1 MRLFTVGDI
10 SLVGVEWGVVGVGW
24 DKVEKRVRVRL
35 GVVGVEGSVVST
47 LGWGGWGIGMG
58 WKDG

>member
-1 MRLFTVGDI
+1 M
-10 SLVGVEWGVVGVGW
+10 GVEWGVVGVGW
-24 DKVEKRVRVRL
+24 GEVDKRDRVRM
-35 GVVGVEGSVVST
+35 GVVGVEGSGVSA